1 MSKFYCNICEND
13 VELQNGKC
21 PKCKT
26 DWEKVIQDTTNSE
39 PIDYKKINRE
49 REYQEVAEFNEKKV
63 KEIKVKEIT
72 NDDIQSNINF
82 FLTWAKIDKI
92 FMIIIAIIIA
102 IISLVVLED
111 TDGYSLILLIFSVA
125 LVFQSMIFENS
136 LKWKAYMLHTNNKRR

>member
-1 MSKFYCNICEND
+1 MSQLI
-13 VELQNGKC
+13 
-21 PKCKT
+21 
-26 DWEKVIQDTTNSE
+26 I
-39 PIDYKKINRE
+39 KKINIE